1 MSDLLNQL
9 DDENLD
15 FTVEIT
21 DESGKKG
28 KYDFLDIVCYEGH
41 EYAVVA
47 EKGSE
52 LVEIFLI
59 GEGGG
64 KETYTAVTDEE
75 TLENVFEIFKIKN
88 EDEFD
93 F

>member
-21 DESGKKG
+21 DESGKKE

-64 KETYTAVTDEE
+64 KETYAAVTDEE

>member
-21 DESGKKG
+21 DESEKKG
-28 KYDFLDIVCYEGH
+28 KYDFLDIVCYEGR

-59 GEGGG
+59 GESGG
-64 KETYTAVTDEE
+64 KETYTAVNDED

>member
-1 MSDLLNQL
+1 MADILNQL

-21 DESGKKG
+21 DESGKKE
-28 KYDFLDIVCYEGH
+28 KYEFLDIVCFEGE
-41 EYAVVA
+41 EYAVLA
-47 EKGSE
+47 EPGES
-52 LVEIFLI
+52 LVDIFLL
-59 GEGGG
+59 GRKDGR
-64 KETYTAVTDEE
+64 ETYTEVTDDD
-75 TLENVFEIFKIKN
+75 TLESVFELFKIKN